1 MKKAAQRVACRLRG
15 EIRLSILLALIF
27 FSMPLRA
34 EGGKSQVPLADPY
47 ILLDGDKYYAYG
59 THDGDG
65 IRCYSSDDLRS
76 WRDEGQALNKANT
89 SETQWFWA
97 PEVYHVGDRYIMY
110 YSANEHLY
118 AATATSPKGPFKQ
131 VGTYQMNSLLGS
143 EKCIDSSVFFDDNGT
158 AWLFFVRFTDGN
170 CIWQCQLAD
179 DYITP
184 VAGTLKKCFAASQSW
199 ELKMGRIN
207 EGPNVVKYNRRY
219 FLTYSGND
227 YQSQDYGVGYA
238 TCSNLSTGTW
248 TKYASNPILRRREEL
263 VGTGHHSIF
272 TDKEGILRIVFHAHN
287 SASTI
292 HSRLMYI
299 GTMQFVGTRL
309 MMTDDPIIRPTLT
322 AHPYNPER
330 IDKTMGFE
338 RGAATTVD
346 LNNDGHQDIV
356 AGGFGNEVTNSNAS
370 DDDTQRRLTYVS
382 LFSPNSHRWAAPTL
396 KPPFKVADMPS
407 IIPCDL
413 DNDGNMDIVAFEQTG
428 TDPTAEACAD
438 DYSRQGIFLGCGNG
452 NFTETTPVFTTPD
465 GRSCPFDM
473 KGPCSADV
481 IDIDNDGRLDIVC
494 AGHQGETSYSAVLH
508 NAGIDDGGIHF
519 IVEPYETEY
528 LLSRAVIQATDLNN
542 DGYQDFVIAS
552 MVDGRADQT
561 CFTDIYLNDSLR
573 HGHFIRQA
581 IGERNGQIKRKAGG
595 ALQLADFDGD
605 GWTDIFLSGEGDTSS
620 GEKTLRQRIYINQ
633 HTPTPSFTV
642 SYSDVATSSYVLKT
656 SVNNSAGVI
665 DWDGDGMYDILMG
678 GTASTGQVSSGHLF
692 LNTAGARAGRLT
704 KTCTIPGATMPSIVF
719 PDWNGDGRKDFLLT
733 GLCTDANYLTGEQ
746 KGRTSVLCYNLYPT
760 PSRPQA
766 PVSPTASVQ
775 EDGTVLLQ
783 WEVPETVLP
792 NCTYELYITDSLGRQ
807 LNSTPAFVGG
817 EHDGIRK
824 VNRMG
829 RVGCV
834 RQWTFHPAT
843 PGIYHWGVQTVNAAY
858 DGSTFTPGPDFTVT
872 DAVGIQPVTAP
883 QAGSGTDGQ
892 QVYSPSGMLQPQ
904 PRRGVN
910 IIKNRQGVYKVMRP

>member
-1 MKKAAQRVACRLRG
+1 MRRMALRMQSGIRIAVALFLMLLPP
-15 EIRLSILLALIF
+15 LS
-27 FSMPLRA
+27 LRA

-47 ILLDGDKYYAYG
+47 ILLDGGKYYAYG

-65 IRCYSSDDLRS
+65 IHCYSSDDLRS
-76 WRDEGQALNKANT
+76 WKDEGQALNKSNT
-89 SETQWFWA
+89 TETQWFWA
-97 PEVYHVGDRYIMY
+97 PEVYHIGDRYIMY

-118 AATATSPKGPFKQ
+118 AATAASPKGPFKQ

-170 CIWQCQLAD
+170 CIWQCRLGD

-199 ELKMGRIN
+199 ELKMGRVN

-238 TCSNLSTGTW
+238 TCSNISTGTW

-263 VGTGHHSIF
+263 VGTGHHSLF

-287 SASTI
+287 STSAV
-292 HSRLMYI
+292 HNRLMYI
-299 GTMQFVGTRL
+299 GTMQLIGTRL
-309 MMTDDPIIRPTLT
+309 VMTDDPIIRPTRT

-330 IDKTMGFE
+330 IDKTIGFE
-338 RGAATTVD
+338 RGTATTVD
-346 LNNDGHQDIV
+346 LNNNGHQDVV
-356 AGGFGNEVTNSNAS
+356 AGGFGNEIVNGKAG
-370 DDDTQRRLTYVS
+370 DEDTQRRLTYVS
-382 LFSPNSHRWAAPTL
+382 LFSPNSHRWAPPTQQPL
-396 KPPFKVADMPS
+396 FRVADMPS

-413 DNDGNMDIVAFEQTG
+413 DNDGNMDIVAFEETG
-428 TDPTAEACAD
+428 TDTSVEAYAD
-438 DYSRQGIFLGCGNG
+438 DYSRQGVFLGRGNG
-452 NFTETTPVFTTPD
+452 NFTEATLVFTSPD
-465 GRSCPFDM
+465 GSSCPFDI

-494 AGHQGETSYSAVLH
+494 AGHQGETSYNVILH
-508 NAGIDDGGIHF
+508 NAGIDEGGIHF
-519 IVEPYETEY
+519 IVEPFESDY
-528 LLSRAVIQATDLNN
+528 LLSHAVVQAADLNN

-552 MVDGRADQT
+552 QVDGRADQT

-573 HGHFIRQA
+573 HGHFIRQG
-581 IGERNGQIKRKAGG
+581 IGERGAQIKRKANGV
-595 ALQLADFDGD
+595 LQLADFNGD
-605 GWTDIFLSGEGDTSS
+605 GWTDIFLSGDGEASS
-620 GEKTLRQRIYINQ
+620 GETTLRQRLYINQ
-633 HTPTPSFTV
+633 QTATPSFAAST
-642 SYSDVATSSYVLKT
+642 SDIALSSYAVKT
-656 SVNNSAGVI
+656 SVNNAAGVI

-678 GTASTGQVSSGHLF
+678 GTTSTGKVSSGYLF
-692 LNTAGARAGRLT
+692 LNTTGLRAGRLT
-704 KTCTIPGATMPSIVF
+704 KTCTIPGASMSSIVF
-719 PDWNGDGRKDFLLT
+719 PDWNGDGRKDFLLS
-733 GLCTDANYLTGEQ
+733 GLCTDGNYLTDEQ
-746 KGRTSVLCYNLYPT
+746 KGRTSVLCYNLYPR
-760 PSRPQA
+760 PSRPE
-766 PVSPTASVQ
+766 PPINPTASVQ

-792 NCTYELYITDSLGRQ
+792 NCTYELYVSDSLDRQ

-829 RVGCV
+829 RVGCI
-834 RQWTFHPAT
+834 RQWSFHPTT

-858 DGSTFTPGPDFTVT
+858 DGSPFTAGPDFTVT
-872 DAVGIQPVTAP
+872 STSAIQSVSAS
-883 QAGSGTDGQ
+883 QEASSTDGVQ
-892 QVYSPSGMLQPQ
+892 FYSPSGIQLPQ
-904 PRRGVN
+904 PRRGLN
-910 IIKNRQGVYKVMRP
+910 IIKDRQGVRKVMRP